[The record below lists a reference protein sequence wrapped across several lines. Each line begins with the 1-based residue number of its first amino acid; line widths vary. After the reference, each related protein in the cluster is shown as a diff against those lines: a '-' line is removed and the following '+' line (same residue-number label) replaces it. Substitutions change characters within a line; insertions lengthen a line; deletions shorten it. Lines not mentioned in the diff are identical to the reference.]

1 MKSMMLGGIRKK
13 WKQLLKHF
21 REEHAKAQIKP
32 SGAGTNEIYEPSWE
46 FYEQLQFVTVV
57 CDDTDE
63 TTDSL
68 TSEPKPKSRKLSK
81 QQLQNAHEEKNLN
94 YFQKQSEPSRNQSP
108 K

>member
-1 MKSMMLGGIRKK
+1 MKYIGHLGS
-13 WKQLLKHF
+13 F
-21 REEHAKAQIKP
+21 M
-32 SGAGTNEIYEPSWE
+32 SS
-46 FYEQLQFVTVV
+46 FSFVIVV

-81 QQLQNAHEEKNLN
+81 QQNSKMLVRRKSLS
-94 YFQKQSEPSRNQSP
+94 YFQKQSELSTNQSP

>member
-1 MKSMMLGGIRKK
+1 MSMGLCPTRASRA
-13 WKQLLKHF
+13 
-21 REEHAKAQIKP
+21 REPRYK
-32 SGAGTNEIYEPSWE
+32 PSWE

-81 QQLQNAHEEKNLN
+81 QQLQNAREEKKLEL
-94 YFQKQSEPSRNQSP
+94 FSEAVRAINEPVP
-108 K
+108 